1 MEFVIHIFAA
11 IGVGAMIVV
20 LWEVLQVIRD
30 SRKTYWEKRPPR
42 EPEIYIYRGNI
53 LTEIR
58 KREALHHI
66 EPEQVN

>member
-1 MEFVIHIFAA
+1 MDFVIHLFAA

-42 EPEIYIYRGNI
+42 EPEIHIYRGDI
-53 LTEIR
+53 LSEV
-58 KREALHHI
+58 KKLEALHHI
-66 EPEQVN
+66 EEEQKN